1 MLMDDRARQ
10 GFVWHPFPGCK
21 SLQSHDGFQ
30 IKIRLYHL
38 LHCRMSRISSRETPL
53 WLETERKTALRV
65 PIRKLSCAG
74 MEIRRSGCI
83 KKESID
89 GFPHIVAQLVP
100 GVCLCKNTF
109 RKTFGDK
116 APISFLC
123 DLKHQF
129 SHSTP
134 LPCMVMKCTCRDKG
148 ASSPAPRPPPH
159 ATSGQVLRCP

>member
-1 MLMDDRARQ
+1 MVIDDQIVYTVA
-10 GFVWHPFPGCK
+10 GC
-21 SLQSHDGFQ
+21 HF
-30 IKIRLYHL
+30 R
-38 LHCRMSRISSRETPL
+38 HCKVSRISSRETPL
-53 WLETERKTALRV
+53 CLETERKIALRV

-100 GVCLCKNTF
+100 GVCLCINTF

-123 DLKHQF
+123 DLEHQF

-134 LPCMVMKCTCRDKG
+134 LPCMVMKCTCRDTG
-148 ASSPAPRPPPH
+148 SNQPSYWTAPACNLSPSA
-159 ATSGQVLRCP
+159 AMTLKMVLKSGLRSPERAL